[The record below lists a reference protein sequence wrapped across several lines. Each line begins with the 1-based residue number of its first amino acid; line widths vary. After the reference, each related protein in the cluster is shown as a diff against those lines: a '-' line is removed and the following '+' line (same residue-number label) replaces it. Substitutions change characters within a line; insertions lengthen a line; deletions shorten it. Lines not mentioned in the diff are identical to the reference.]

1 MRRSLQLACA
11 LGLTLT
17 IVGCNRGDDDDS
29 GNDPGGGLMPSQICS
44 DLAYEQ
50 CDRIW
55 ACASE
60 AQRRS
65 LGYDGI
71 KLDCSGNGIEQLEC
85 TTTASQSKICA
96 GSGAFSAADAA
107 TCSNQLKAA
116 DCSDVATKPVSSYA
130 PACGQCAL
138 DR

>member
-1 MRRSLQLACA
+1 MRRSLRLACA
-11 LGLTLT
+11 LGLTLL
-17 IVGCNRGDDDDS
+17 IVGCNRGDDDDDS
-29 GNDPGGGLMPSQICS
+29 GNTPGGGLIPSQVCS

-65 LGYDGI
+65 LGYNGI
-71 KLDCSGNGIEQLEC
+71 KLDCSGNGIEQLGC
-85 TTTASQSKICA
+85 TTATQNKICA
-96 GSGAFSAADAA
+96 GSGASSAADAA
-107 TCSNQLKAA
+107 TCSNQIKAA

-138 DR
+138 DP